1 MCLIPPKHRPWEGSV
16 RERELDRK
24 VSWPL
29 GPMVGKLPGAPGFGG
44 TLREHTDYSL
54 DYVGRVGPP
63 PRVGAVLKNHGHQ
76 CLALAWLCFLQTRGP

>member
-44 TLREHTDYSL
+44 DSERAD
-54 DYVGRVGPP
+54 
-63 PRVGAVLKNHGHQ
+63 
-76 CLALAWLCFLQTRGP
+76 